1 MTPPTNALGCLQDV
15 HWSSGGIGYF
25 PTYTL
30 GNLYAAQ
37 FMERARRDLPGLED
51 DFRRGEFGRL
61 KGWLNEKVHSPGQVY
76 RPQELCR
83 RVTGAALDHGP
94 LVAYLRQKYAP
105 LYGI

>member
-1 MTPPTNALGCLQDV
+1 ALGCLQDV

-83 RVTGAALDHGP
+83 RVTGEAPGHRP
-94 LVAYLRQKYAP
+94 LVGYLRQKYAA